1 MTMIINARLLLRSTT
16 RILFNKPYITVLVVL
31 EKQDNDYVLHLV
43 RVSHLCLMP
52 KLWQEQVTFDE
63 VVIMFTLY

>member
-1 MTMIINARLLLRSTT
+1 MLDYFYGLSLGFF
-16 RILFNKPYITVLVVL
+16 FNKPYITVLVFL

-43 RVSHLCLMP
+43 WVSHYCLMP

-63 VVIMFTLY
+63 MMMFALY